1 MLSLRFL
8 NEVHVHQENSYFFS
22 RVYCT
27 VSTVL
32 MACMHSHLVLMN
44 ICGRSMV
51 YLIRKMS
58 KLRHREVSNLPSLP
72 KVTVSRW

>member
-1 MLSLRFL
+1 MKCMSIKKTAI
-8 NEVHVHQENSYFFS
+8 FFP

-51 YLIRKMS
+51 YLIGKMS